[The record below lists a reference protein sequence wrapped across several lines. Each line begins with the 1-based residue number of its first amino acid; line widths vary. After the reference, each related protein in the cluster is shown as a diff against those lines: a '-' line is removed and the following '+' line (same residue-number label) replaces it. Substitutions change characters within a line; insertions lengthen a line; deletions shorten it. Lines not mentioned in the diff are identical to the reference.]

1 MERKENG
8 QRNWNSLWFK
18 LDMNQIYEPCLCGTA
33 QSLSPC
39 LTTWDNVTF
48 CLVLQDIHFS
58 KVWLLSSAYEGM
70 VSIKIRQRSYCVMP
84 FSSGKVICDQK
95 VTGLSDDGYYDGNY
109 HERKWIGSIFSEI
122 QFLSFS
128 LELCFTFAHRE
139 NVV

>member
-1 MERKENG
+1 
-8 QRNWNSLWFK
+8 
-18 LDMNQIYEPCLCGTA
+18 
-33 QSLSPC
+33 
-39 LTTWDNVTF
+39 
-48 CLVLQDIHFS
+48 
-58 KVWLLSSAYEGM
+58 
-70 VSIKIRQRSYCVMP
+70 MP

-109 HERKWIGSIFSEI
+109 HERIGSIFSEI